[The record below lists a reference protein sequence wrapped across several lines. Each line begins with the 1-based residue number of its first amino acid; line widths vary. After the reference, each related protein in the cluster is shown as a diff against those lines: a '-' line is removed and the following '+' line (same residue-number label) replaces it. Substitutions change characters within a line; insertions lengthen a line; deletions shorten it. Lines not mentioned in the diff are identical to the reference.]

1 MNITTKEYTTLL
13 QSVYRGK
20 FLLSYITKDI
30 IGNPD
35 NVISELDLK
44 YLKKRMNDLNNAVVE
59 YKEIENEKKN
69 H

>member
-35 NVISELDLK
+35 NVICKLDLE
-44 YLKKRMNDLNNAVVE
+44 YLKKRMDDLNNAVVE
-59 YKEIENEKKN
+59 YKAITDEKKTY
-69 H
+69 